1 MFHVKHRR
9 MATVRWP
16 TNEPLS
22 HPTSLRDMARLHLF
36 DLDGT
41 LLHGT
46 SAPVEI
52 SRQLGLEAE
61 AVALDQAVGAGLID
75 PPEYARRAHALW
87 VELTE
92 AHVAAFEG
100 APWLARIREVWAEI
114 RRQGDYCAVVSLS
127 PSFFVERL
135 VGWGAHAAHGS
146 RFPAVPFTEPVDPT
160 GVLSAAAKVVIADRL
175 CGEFGVTRAECIA
188 YGDSSSDRDLFGTVP
203 ISVAVNADH
212 HLSDIA
218 THSYTGKDLWEAYE
232 LACRA
237 R

>member
-1 MFHVKHRR
+1 
-9 MATVRWP
+9 
-16 TNEPLS
+16 
-22 HPTSLRDMARLHLF
+22 MARLHLF

-41 LLHGT
+41 LLHGS

-61 AVALDQAVGAGLID
+61 AVALDQAVAAGLID
-75 PPEYARRAHALW
+75 PPEYAMQARALW
-87 VELTE
+87 AELTE
-92 AHVAAFEG
+92 AHVVAAFEG

-146 RFPAVPFTEPVDPT
+146 RFPAVPFTEPVDPA
-160 GVLSAAAKVVIADRL
+160 GVLSAAAKVRIADLL
-175 CGEFGVTRAECIA
+175 CGEFGVTRDDCVA
-188 YGDSSSDRDLFGTVP
+188 YGDSYSDKDLFGAVP

-212 HLSDIA
+212 HLAAIS
-218 THSYTGKDLWEAYE
+218 THSYMGRDLWEAYE
-232 LACRA
+232 LVRRA